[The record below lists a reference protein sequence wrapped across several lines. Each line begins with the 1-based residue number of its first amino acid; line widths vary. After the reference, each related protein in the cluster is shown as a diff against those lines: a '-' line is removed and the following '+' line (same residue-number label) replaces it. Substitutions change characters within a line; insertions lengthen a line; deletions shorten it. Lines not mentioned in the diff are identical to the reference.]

1 MAWYLLRR
9 IAASVVVLLL
19 LSVLIFFAGRGLVP
33 GSIASVLAGSQA
45 SAETIAQLKVDLG
58 LDQPIWV
65 QYLDWLSGV
74 VRGDLGTSPI
84 SGLEVRYVLRLQAP
98 VSVQLALMGLVIA
111 LVIGI
116 PLGVVAARRAGS
128 FLDAIMRIPMIILFA
143 MPAFIT
149 GTLAILLATE
159 FLPALYSPTYIW
171 FAVDPVRNLQ
181 TMILP
186 ALAVGIPTAPLI
198 MQMTRAAML
207 EVLNQPYVKAA
218 RINGI
223 PESAVIFRY
232 ALRPALPPILT
243 FTGYT
248 FGMLIGGLIIVE
260 QIFSLP
266 GLGRGLLES
275 ISSRDFVQLSGQAI
289 VLAGGFILANLVVDL
304 VIPLVDKRVVRR

>member
-1 MAWYLLRR
+1 MAWYLVRR
-9 IAASVVVLLL
+9 VVASVVVLLL

-45 SAETIAQLKVDLG
+45 SPETIQQLKVDLG
-58 LDQPIWV
+58 LDRSIAV
-65 QYLDWLSGV
+65 QYFDWLTGTV
-74 VRGDLGTSPI
+74 QGDLGTSPI
-84 SGLEVRYVLRLQAP
+84 SGLDVQYVLRLQAP
-98 VSVQLALMGLVIA
+98 VSIQLALMGLVIA
-111 LVIGI
+111 LIIGL
-116 PLGVVAARRAGS
+116 PLGVIAARRAGTL
-128 FLDAIMRIPMIILFA
+128 LDAFMRIPMIILFA

-149 GTLAILLATE
+149 GTIAILLATE
-159 FLPALYSPTYIW
+159 LLPALYSPTYIW
-171 FAVDPVRNLQ
+171 FAVNPAKNLQ

-223 PESAVIFRY
+223 PERRVIFRY
-232 ALRPALPPILT
+232 AFRPALPPILT

-275 ISSRDFVQLSGQAI
+275 ISARDFVQLSGQAI
-289 VLAGGFILANLVVDL
+289 VLAAGFIIANLVVDL
-304 VIPLVDKRVVRR
+304 VIPLVDKRVVRK